1 MIRNNVQL
9 GVLFLSLILLP
20 LTAAAARNPQ
30 FLTLGTEA
38 GLSHAGVTV
47 ITQDRHGF
55 IWIGTQE
62 GLNRFNGYDFES
74 FEKSLSND
82 GNLRDDWIWSL
93 LEDDKGRFYVGT
105 NNGGLALYQEKTG
118 TFANYLHDPQDPT
131 SIPGDRVRTL
141 MQDNRGEI
149 WAGTNEGLARFD
161 PDTGQFET
169 FSTEQGLPSNSVN
182 VIYELDD
189 QLMVGTDLGLAMFDR
204 DAGEFAVHSVVNGVN
219 VRSLVEY
226 QGDLWIG
233 THNSGVAVLDLHGSD
248 IEYWSSDDEP
258 GSLSGNLVRDLL
270 VDEKGTLWL
279 ATDTGL
285 GEWLPAEQRFRTY
298 LPDASDIHSLPGA
311 VIADLFLDAS
321 NVLWV
326 GTYSGI
332 SRWNYA
338 SDAFASVTKSNGAL
352 DHDVVTAI
360 TEGINNELWVGSY
373 GGGIDR
379 LALSPLGNY
388 VRKELEDLALA
399 DQRVMALA
407 YDSNKQHLWIGTR
420 TAGLY
425 CYQIDDRTLIHF
437 VSVESDLSSLSS
449 NGITSLLADD
459 DSLWVGTYGGGLNR
473 MRFSEPGV
481 FSRFRFDAEDPN
493 SLASDRVLTIFKD
506 SESHYWVG
514 TEDGGLNRL
523 NALQGNFFRYNNQPN
538 QPSTLSNNAAW
549 EIFESVDKRL
559 WVGTL
564 GGGLNYTKPDGLDL
578 KSGFSQ
584 LTKRDGLPSN
594 TIFGIL
600 DDSSGNLW
608 FSSNEGLTQYLPGT
622 RLFRKFDR
630 HNGLRG
636 NEFNFGARLK
646 TTAGRLVFGGASGLV
661 TFDPEDVRRNMNP
674 PPVVVEAAS
683 SEVDGVSSY
692 LSDVNDRRLTM
703 RYPDRTVRFSFSAL
717 DYSSPDKNRYRYR
730 LEGFDDDWL
739 DAGQYRQANYTN
751 LPSGD
756 YVFRVIASNNDL
768 IWNEVGASVSL
779 TVVPP
784 PWLSWWAYTL
794 YALLILGGV
803 ATYVVIQRNKLA
815 QAAEMQMILET
826 QVRDR
831 THELNERNQ
840 QLESANEL
848 LRKASMTDALTGLN
862 NRRYLYEYLETQVA
876 NLHRQFSRLETQA
889 DGADIIRKEAS
900 LFFLMI
906 DLDGFKKINDTFGHA
921 GGDRALV
928 QVRDV
933 LRASTRESDIIIRWG
948 GDEFLIVGQSEG
960 LEGVKLLAERIRSSI
975 AEHTYMVGDGNV
987 GYVAGSIGFA
997 HYPFNAA
1004 NPRMLTWERAVA
1016 LADQA
1021 AYVSKRN
1028 GGNAWTSFVATD
1040 QAGETD
1046 VILLRDMPSKVL
1058 SFGKIDLITSI
1069 EGSLSVDGMNN
1080 RDD

>member
-1 MIRNNVQL
+1 M
-9 GVLFLSLILLP
+9 
-20 LTAAAARNPQ
+20 
-30 FLTLGTEA
+30 TLGTEA

-62 GLNRFNGYDFES
+62 GLNRFNGYEFET
-74 FEKSLSND
+74 FEKSLADD

-93 LEDDKGRFYVGT
+93 LEDDEGRLYVGT
-105 NNGGLALYQEKTG
+105 NNGGLALYHEKTG
-118 TFANYLHDPQDPT
+118 TFTNYLHDPQNPT
-131 SIPGDRVRTL
+131 GIPGDRVRAL
-141 MQDNRGEI
+141 IQDSQGEI
-149 WAGTNEGLARFD
+149 WAGTNAGIARFD
-161 PDTGQFET
+161 PDTGLFET
-169 FSTEQGLPSNSVN
+169 FTLEHGLPSNSIN

-189 QLMVGTDLGLAMFDR
+189 QLMAGTDQGLALFNR
-204 DAGEFAVHSVVNGVN
+204 DTGQFTIHFAVSGVN
-219 VRSLVEY
+219 VRSLVEF

-233 THNSGVAVLDLHGSD
+233 THNSGVSMLDLH
-248 IEYWSSDDEP
+248 SSETETFARDQGTAE
-258 GSLSGNLVRDLL
+258 LSGNLVRDLL
-270 VDEKGTLWL
+270 VDDKGTLWL

-285 GEWLPAEQRFRTY
+285 GEWVPEERRFRTY
-298 LPDASDIHSLPGA
+298 QPNASDIHSLPSA
-311 VIADLFLDAS
+311 VIADLFLDAG

-326 GTYSGI
+326 GTYGGI

-338 SDAFASVTKSNGAL
+338 SDAFVSVSKSSGAL

-360 TEGINNELWVGSY
+360 AEGVDGELWVGSY
-373 GGGIDR
+373 GGGVDR
-379 LALSPLGNY
+379 LQLSPLGEY
-388 VRKELEDLALA
+388 VRKEFEDLDLA
-399 DQRVMALA
+399 DQRIMALA
-407 YDSNKQHLWIGTR
+407 YDGNDHLWIGTR

-425 CYQIDDRTLIHF
+425 SYWIEDQELVHYVSDD
-437 VSVESDLSSLSS
+437 SDQNSLSS
-449 NGITSLLADD
+449 NGITSMLADD
-459 DSLWVGTYGGGLNR
+459 EALWIGTYGGGLNR
-473 MRFSEPGV
+473 MSLETPGV
-481 FSRFRFDAEDPN
+481 FAHYRHDAEDPA
-493 SLASDRVLTIFKD
+493 SLASDRVLTVFKD
-506 SESHYWVG
+506 SESHYWIG
-514 TEDGGLNRL
+514 TEDSGLNRL
-523 NALQGNFFRYNNQPN
+523 NALQGNFFRYSNQPN

-549 EIFESVDKRL
+549 EIFESGDKRL

-564 GGGLNYTKPDGLDL
+564 GGGLNFTEPDGLNL
-578 KSGFSQ
+578 QSGFSQ

-622 RLFRKFDR
+622 RSFRRFDR

-636 NEFNFGARLK
+636 SEFNFGARLK
-646 TTAGRLVFGGASGLV
+646 TKTGRLVFGGAMGLV
-661 TFDPEDVRRNMNP
+661 TFDPLDVRRNVNP
-674 PPVVVEAAS
+674 PPVVVEAGS
-683 SEVDGVSSY
+683 SEVTGVSSY
-692 LSDVNDRRLTM
+692 LNDVNDRRLTL
-703 RYPDRTVRFSFSAL
+703 RYPDRTVRFSFAAL
-717 DYSSPDKNRYRYR
+717 DYSSPDKNQYRYR

-739 DAGQYRQANYTN
+739 EAGQYRQANYTN

-756 YVFRVIASNNDL
+756 YVFRVVASNNDL
-768 IWNEVGASVSL
+768 VWNEVGASVSL

-784 PWLSWWAYTL
+784 PWLSWWAYTIYTL
-794 YALLILGGV
+794 IILGAIG
-803 ATYVVIQRNKLA
+803 TYIIIQRNKLA
-815 QAAEMQMILET
+815 RAAEMQLILET

-831 THELNERNQ
+831 TRELNERNL
-840 QLESANEL
+840 QLQSANEQ
-848 LRKASMTDALTGLN
+848 LRQASMTDALTGLN

-876 NLHRQFSRLETQA
+876 NLHRQFSRLEGQPDAA
-889 DGADIIRKEAS
+889 DVIRKEAS

-906 DLDGFKKINDTFGHA
+906 DLDGFKRINDTFGHA
-921 GGDRALV
+921 AGDRALI

-960 LEGVKLLAERIRSSI
+960 LEGVKLLAERIRTSI

-1069 EGSLSVDGMNN
+1069 EGTLSMDGLKSEEI
-1080 RDD
+1080 